1 MIYQPLEMASLS
13 RCANALKN
21 LNLMGVFLR
30 PYLSGGNMRKKRG
43 VKNDDAQSSLDAFSN
58 VNVPEMPDLDS
69 LAKADKILKK
79 EINVNSEE
87 ETEGLNTFEMP
98 SMSAS
103 EVKPAAPSGLI
114 YHDLEKLYPNP
125 PIKENN
131 SGLVVHRAVLNDITG
146 CSTLLNWLSDGHAA
160 IVEMN
165 RLVKRET
172 EFSSA
177 ISQLHTFIEGD
188 LGGQIIQIT
197 DSRLMLLPPGCRGVK
212 GIEMEAFAASA
223 EELGRRR
230 L

>member
-1 MIYQPLEMASLS
+1 
-13 RCANALKN
+13 
-21 LNLMGVFLR
+21 MGVFLR
-30 PYLSGGNMRKKRG
+30 RYLSGQNMRKRKG
-43 VKNDDAQSSLDAFSN
+43 VEKDDAQSSLDAFSN
-58 VNVPEMPDLDS
+58 VNIPEMPDLDS

-79 EINVNSEE
+79 EIHKGLKED
-87 ETEGLNTFEMP
+87 TEGLNTFEMP
-98 SMSAS
+98 SMSS
-103 EVKPAAPSGLI
+103 SKSKPAAPSGLV

-131 SGLVVHRAVLNDITG
+131 SGFVVHRAVLNDITG

-177 ISQLHTFIEGD
+177 INQLHTFIESD

-197 DSRLMLLPPGCRGVK
+197 DSRLMLLPPGCRGVR

>member
-1 MIYQPLEMASLS
+1 
-13 RCANALKN
+13 
-21 LNLMGVFLR
+21 MGVFLKR
-30 PYLSGGNMRKKRG
+30 YLSDGNMRKKKG
-43 VKNDDAQSSLDAFSN
+43 VEKDDAQSSLDAFSN
-58 VNVPEMPDLDS
+58 ANIPEMPDLDS

-79 EINVNSEE
+79 EIISNSQDD
-87 ETEGLNTFEMP
+87 TEGLNTFEMP
-98 SMSAS
+98 SMSHT
-103 EVKPAAPSGLI
+103 EEKPAAPSGLI
-114 YHDLEKLYPNP
+114 YHDLEKLYPSP

-146 CSTLLNWLSDGHAA
+146 CPTLLNWLSDGHAA

-177 ISQLHTFIEGD
+177 INQLHTFIEGD

-197 DSRLMLLPPGCRGVK
+197 DSRLMPLPPGCRGLK
-212 GIEMEAFAASA
+212 GIEMEAFAANA
-223 EELGRRR
+223 EDLGRRR